1 MAILN
6 SILGI
11 IFIFLVAFLLSNNK
25 KKINW
30 RTVIIGF
37 LIQFGFAVIALKWSV
52 GKYVLGKVALGVQS
66 VINYANEGVSFIFGS
81 LSKDGS
87 IFAVNVLSVIIF
99 ISAIVS
105 ILYYL
110 GVMQFVIKIIGGGLA
125 KLLGTSK
132 LETISASANIFLGQ
146 TEAPLL
152 IKPYVEK
159 LTESELFTVMVGG
172 LASVS
177 GSILVGYSLL
187 GIPIEYLVSASF
199 MAAPAGLVISKIIL
213 PEIKE
218 AEVNNEIEMVKDDS
232 ANVVDAAAKG
242 AIDGLGLVLNIA
254 AILLAL
260 PEIKEAEVNNEIEM
274 VKDDSANVVDA
285 AAKGAIDGLGLVLNI
300 AAILLAFVALIAL
313 VNGLIGWVGGWFGFA
328 DLSLQTILGYIF
340 SPVAAVIGVPWNEA
354 VTAGSLIGQ
363 KVILNEFVAFTSLS
377 PLMGTLSAKTVAI
390 VTFSLCGF
398 ANISSIAIL
407 IGGIGGM
414 APNRKHDIAR
424 LGWKAVAAGTLC
436 NLLSATIAG
445 LLISI

>member
-6 SILGI
+6 CIIGI
-11 IFIFLVAFLLSNNK
+11 IFVFLVAFLISNNK

-30 RTVIIGF
+30 KTVIIGF
-37 LIQFGFAVIALKWSV
+37 LIQFIFAFAALKWSV
-52 GKYVLGKVALGVQS
+52 GKYVLSKIALGVQS
-66 VINYANEGVSFIFGS
+66 VIDYAKEGISFIFGS
-81 LSKDGS
+81 LSNDGS
-87 IFAVNVLSVIIF
+87 IFAVNVLGVIIF
-99 ISAIVS
+99 ISALVS
-105 ILYYL
+105 VLYYL
-110 GVMQFVIKIIGGGLA
+110 GVMQFVIKLIGGGLS

-132 LETISASANIFLGQ
+132 LETISSAANIFLGQ

-199 MAAPAGLVISKIIL
+199 MSAPAGLIISKIII
-213 PEIKE
+213 PEIRE
-218 AEVNNEIEMVKDDS
+218 AKVNEEIEMVKDDS
-232 ANVVDAAAKG
+232 SNIVDAA
-242 AIDGLGLVLNIA
+242 
-254 AILLAL
+254 
-260 PEIKEAEVNNEIEM
+260 
-274 VKDDSANVVDA
+274 S
-285 AAKGAIDGLGLVLNI
+285 KGAIDGLGLVLNI

-313 VNGLIGWVGGWFGFA
+313 VNGIIGLIGGLFGI
-328 DLSLQTILGYIF
+328 DNLSLQSILGYIF
-340 SPVAAVIGVPWNEA
+340 APIATIIGVPMKGS
-354 VTAGSLIGQ
+354 VIAGSLIGQ
-363 KVILNEFVAFTSLS
+363 KIILNEFVAFTSLS
-377 PLMGTLSAKTVAI
+377 EIISTLSPKTIAV

-414 APNRKHDIAR
+414 APSRKHDIAR
-424 LGWKAVAAGTLC
+424 LGWKAVLGGTLA

-445 LLISI
+445 FLLTI

>member
-6 SILGI
+6 CIICI
-11 IFIFLVAFLLSNNK
+11 IFVFLVAFLISNNK

-30 RTVIIGF
+30 KTVIIGF
-37 LIQFGFAVIALKWSV
+37 LIQFIFAFAALKWSV
-52 GKYVLGKVALGVQS
+52 GKYILSRISLGVQS
-66 VINYANEGVSFIFGS
+66 VIDYAKEGISFIFGS
-81 LSKDGS
+81 LSNDGS
-87 IFAVNVLSVIIF
+87 IFAVNVLGVIIF
-99 ISAIVS
+99 ISALVS
-105 ILYYL
+105 VLYYL
-110 GVMQFVIKIIGGGLA
+110 GVMQFVIKLIGGGLS

-132 LETISASANIFLGQ
+132 LETISSAANIFLGQ

-199 MAAPAGLVISKIIL
+199 MSAPAGLIISKIII
-213 PEIKE
+213 PEIRE
-218 AEVNNEIEMVKDDS
+218 AKVNEEIEMVKDDS
-232 ANVVDAAAKG
+232 SNIVDAA
-242 AIDGLGLVLNIA
+242 
-254 AILLAL
+254 
-260 PEIKEAEVNNEIEM
+260 
-274 VKDDSANVVDA
+274 S
-285 AAKGAIDGLGLVLNI
+285 KGAIDGLGLVLNI

-313 VNGLIGWVGGWFGFA
+313 VNGIIGLIGGLFGI
-328 DLSLQTILGYIF
+328 DNLSLQSILGYIF
-340 SPVAAVIGVPWNEA
+340 APIATIIGVPMKES
-354 VTAGSLIGQ
+354 VIAGSLIGQ
-363 KVILNEFVAFTSLS
+363 KIILNEFVAFTSLS
-377 PLMGTLSAKTVAI
+377 EIISTLSPKTIAI

-414 APNRKHDIAR
+414 APSRKHDIAR
-424 LGWKAVAAGTLC
+424 LGWKAVLGGTLA

-445 LLISI
+445 FLLTI

>member
-6 SILGI
+6 CIIGI
-11 IFIFLVAFLLSNNK
+11 IFVFLVAFLISNNK

-30 RTVIIGF
+30 KTVIIGF
-37 LIQFGFAVIALKWSV
+37 LIQFIFAFAALKWSV
-52 GKYVLGKVALGVQS
+52 GKYILSRISLGVQS
-66 VINYANEGVSFIFGS
+66 VIDYAKEGISFIFGS
-81 LSKDGS
+81 LSNDGS
-87 IFAVNVLSVIIF
+87 IFAVNVLGVIIF
-99 ISAIVS
+99 ISALVS
-105 ILYYL
+105 VLYYL
-110 GVMQFVIKIIGGGLA
+110 GVMQFVIKLIGGGLS

-132 LETISASANIFLGQ
+132 LETISSAANIFLGQ

-199 MAAPAGLVISKIIL
+199 MSAPAGLIISKIII
-213 PEIKE
+213 PEIRE
-218 AEVNNEIEMVKDDS
+218 AKVNEEIEMVKDDS
-232 ANVVDAAAKG
+232 SNIVDAASKG

-254 AILLAL
+254 AILL
-260 PEIKEAEVNNEIEM
+260 
-274 VKDDSANVVDA
+274 S
-285 AAKGAIDGLGLVLNI
+285 
-300 AAILLAFVALIAL
+300 FVALIAL
-313 VNGLIGWVGGWFGFA
+313 INGIIGLIGGLFGI
-328 DLSLQTILGYIF
+328 DNLSLQSILGYIF
-340 SPVAAVIGVPWNEA
+340 APIATIIGVPMKES
-354 VTAGSLIGQ
+354 VIAGSLIGQ
-363 KVILNEFVAFTSLS
+363 KIILNEFVAFTSLS
-377 PLMGTLSAKTVAI
+377 EIISTLSPKTIAI

-414 APNRKHDIAR
+414 APSRKHDIAR
-424 LGWKAVAAGTLC
+424 LGWKAVLGGTLA

-445 LLISI
+445 FLLTI

>member
-6 SILGI
+6 CIIGI
-11 IFIFLVAFLLSNNK
+11 IFVFLVAFLISNNK

-30 RTVIIGF
+30 KTVIIGF
-37 LIQFGFAVIALKWSV
+37 LIQFIFAFAALKWSV
-52 GKYVLGKVALGVQS
+52 GKYILSRISLGVQS
-66 VINYANEGVSFIFGS
+66 VIDYAKEGISFIFGS
-81 LSKDGS
+81 LSNDGS
-87 IFAVNVLSVIIF
+87 IFAVNVLGVIIF
-99 ISAIVS
+99 ISALVS
-105 ILYYL
+105 VLYYL
-110 GVMQFVIKIIGGGLA
+110 GVMQFVIKLIGGGLS

-132 LETISASANIFLGQ
+132 LETISSAANIFLGQ

-199 MAAPAGLVISKIIL
+199 MSAPAGLIISKIII
-213 PEIKE
+213 PEIRK
-218 AEVNNEIEMVKDDS
+218 AKVNEEIEMVKDDS
-232 ANVVDAAAKG
+232 SNIVDAA
-242 AIDGLGLVLNIA
+242 
-254 AILLAL
+254 
-260 PEIKEAEVNNEIEM
+260 
-274 VKDDSANVVDA
+274 S
-285 AAKGAIDGLGLVLNI
+285 KGAIDGLGLVLNI

-313 VNGLIGWVGGWFGFA
+313 INGIIGLIGGLFGI
-328 DLSLQTILGYIF
+328 DNLSLQSILGYIF
-340 SPVAAVIGVPWNEA
+340 APIATIIGVPMKES
-354 VTAGSLIGQ
+354 VIAGSLIGQ
-363 KVILNEFVAFTSLS
+363 KIILNEFVAFTSLS
-377 PLMGTLSAKTVAI
+377 EIISTLSPKTIAI

-414 APNRKHDIAR
+414 APSRKHDIAR
-424 LGWKAVAAGTLC
+424 LGWKAVLGGTLA

-445 LLISI
+445 FLLTI

>member
-6 SILGI
+6 CIIGI
-11 IFIFLVAFLLSNNK
+11 IFVFLVAFLISNNK

-30 RTVIIGF
+30 KTVIIGF
-37 LIQFGFAVIALKWSV
+37 LIQFIFAFAALKWSV
-52 GKYVLGKVALGVQS
+52 GKYILSRISLGVQS
-66 VINYANEGVSFIFGS
+66 VIDYAKEGISFIFGS
-81 LSKDGS
+81 LSNDGS
-87 IFAVNVLSVIIF
+87 IFAVNVLGVIIF
-99 ISAIVS
+99 ISALVS
-105 ILYYL
+105 VLYYL
-110 GVMQFVIKIIGGGLA
+110 GVMQFVIKLIGGGLS

-132 LETISASANIFLGQ
+132 LETISSAANIFLGQ

-199 MAAPAGLVISKIIL
+199 MSAPAGLIISKIII
-213 PEIKE
+213 PEIRE
-218 AEVNNEIEMVKDDS
+218 AKVNEEIEMVKDDS
-232 ANVVDAAAKG
+232 SNIVDAA
-242 AIDGLGLVLNIA
+242 
-254 AILLAL
+254 
-260 PEIKEAEVNNEIEM
+260 
-274 VKDDSANVVDA
+274 S
-285 AAKGAIDGLGLVLNI
+285 KGAIDGLGLVLNI

-313 VNGLIGWVGGWFGFA
+313 VNGIIGLIGGLFGI
-328 DLSLQTILGYIF
+328 DNLSLQSILGYIF
-340 SPVAAVIGVPWNEA
+340 APIATIIGVPMKES
-354 VTAGSLIGQ
+354 VIAGSLIGQ
-363 KVILNEFVAFTSLS
+363 KIILNEFVAFTSLS
-377 PLMGTLSAKTVAI
+377 EIISTLSPKTIAI

-414 APNRKHDIAR
+414 APSRKPDIAR
-424 LGWKAVAAGTLC
+424 LGWKAVLGGTLA

-445 LLISI
+445 FLLTI

>member
-6 SILGI
+6 CIIGI
-11 IFIFLVAFLLSNNK
+11 IFVFLVAFLISNNK

-30 RTVIIGF
+30 KTVIIGF
-37 LIQFGFAVIALKWSV
+37 LIQFIFAFAALKWSV
-52 GKYVLGKVALGVQS
+52 GKYILSRISLGVQS
-66 VINYANEGVSFIFGS
+66 VIDYAKEGISFIFGS
-81 LSKDGS
+81 LSNDGS
-87 IFAVNVLSVIIF
+87 IFAVNVLGVIIF
-99 ISAIVS
+99 ISALVS
-105 ILYYL
+105 VLYYL
-110 GVMQFVIKIIGGGLA
+110 GVMQFVIKLIGGGLS

-132 LETISASANIFLGQ
+132 LETISSAANIFLGQ

-199 MAAPAGLVISKIIL
+199 MSAPAGLIISKIII
-213 PEIKE
+213 PEIRE
-218 AEVNNEIEMVKDDS
+218 AKVNEEIEMVKDDS
-232 ANVVDAAAKG
+232 SNIVDAA
-242 AIDGLGLVLNIA
+242 
-254 AILLAL
+254 
-260 PEIKEAEVNNEIEM
+260 
-274 VKDDSANVVDA
+274 S
-285 AAKGAIDGLGLVLNI
+285 KGAIDGLGLVLNI

-313 VNGLIGWVGGWFGFA
+313 INGIIGLIGGLFGINN
-328 DLSLQTILGYIF
+328 LSLQSILGYIF
-340 SPVAAVIGVPWNEA
+340 APIATIIGVPMKES
-354 VTAGSLIGQ
+354 VIAGSLIGQ
-363 KVILNEFVAFTSLS
+363 KIILNEFVAFTSLS
-377 PLMGTLSAKTVAI
+377 EIISTLSPKTIAI

-414 APNRKHDIAR
+414 APSRKHDIAR
-424 LGWKAVAAGTLC
+424 LGWKAVLGGTLA

-445 LLISI
+445 FLLTI

>member
-6 SILGI
+6 CIIGI
-11 IFIFLVAFLLSNNK
+11 IFVFLVAFLISNNK

-30 RTVIIGF
+30 KTVIIGF
-37 LIQFGFAVIALKWSV
+37 LIQFIFAFAALKWSV
-52 GKYVLGKVALGVQS
+52 GKYILSRISLGVQS
-66 VINYANEGVSFIFGS
+66 VIDYAKEGIYFIFGS
-81 LSKDGS
+81 LSNDGS
-87 IFAVNVLSVIIF
+87 IFAVNVLGVIIF
-99 ISAIVS
+99 ISALVS
-105 ILYYL
+105 VLYYL
-110 GVMQFVIKIIGGGLA
+110 GVMQFVIKLIGGGLS

-132 LETISASANIFLGQ
+132 LETISSAANIFLGQ

-199 MAAPAGLVISKIIL
+199 MSAPAGLIISKIII
-213 PEIKE
+213 PEIRE
-218 AEVNNEIEMVKDDS
+218 AKVNEEIEMVKDDS
-232 ANVVDAAAKG
+232 SNIVDAA
-242 AIDGLGLVLNIA
+242 
-254 AILLAL
+254 
-260 PEIKEAEVNNEIEM
+260 
-274 VKDDSANVVDA
+274 S
-285 AAKGAIDGLGLVLNI
+285 KGAIDGLGLVLNI

-313 VNGLIGWVGGWFGFA
+313 VNGIIGLIGGLFGI
-328 DLSLQTILGYIF
+328 DNLSLQSILGYIF
-340 SPVAAVIGVPWNEA
+340 APIATIIGVPMKES
-354 VTAGSLIGQ
+354 VIAGSLIGQ
-363 KVILNEFVAFTSLS
+363 KIILNEFVAFTSLS
-377 PLMGTLSAKTVAI
+377 EIISTLSPKTIAI

-414 APNRKHDIAR
+414 APSRKHDIAR
-424 LGWKAVAAGTLC
+424 LGWKAVLGGTLA

-445 LLISI
+445 FLLTI

>member
-6 SILGI
+6 CILGI
-11 IFIFLVAFLLSNNK
+11 VFIFLLAFLLSNNK

-37 LIQFGFAVIALKWSV
+37 VIQFGFALIALKWSV
-52 GKYVLGKVALGVQS
+52 GKYILSKISLGVQS
-66 VINYANEGVSFIFGS
+66 VIDYANEGISFLFGS
-81 LSKDGS
+81 LTKDAS
-87 IFAVNVLSVIIF
+87 IFAVNVLGVIIF
-99 ISAIVS
+99 VSAVVS
-105 ILYYL
+105 VLYYL
-110 GVMQFVIKIIGGGLA
+110 GIMQFVIKIIGGGLS
-125 KLLGTSK
+125 KVLGTSK

-152 IKPYVEK
+152 IKPYVER

-187 GIPIEYLVSASF
+187 GIPIEYLISASF
-199 MAAPAGLVISKIIL
+199 MSAPAGLIMAKIII
-213 PEIKE
+213 PELKQ
-218 AEVNNEIEMVKDDS
+218 AKVNNEIEMVKDES

-242 AIDGLGLVLNIA
+242 AIDGLGLVLNI
-254 AILLAL
+254 
-260 PEIKEAEVNNEIEM
+260 
-274 VKDDSANVVDA
+274 
-285 AAKGAIDGLGLVLNI
+285 G
-300 AAILLAFVALIAL
+300 AILLAFVALIAL
-313 VNGLIGWVGGWFGFA
+313 INGIIGFVGSWFGISG
-328 DLSLQTILGYIF
+328 LSLQKILGYIF
-340 SPVAAVIGVPWNEA
+340 SPIAVIIGVPWKEA

-363 KVILNEFVAFTSLS
+363 KIILNDFVAFTSLS
-377 PLMGTLSAKTVAI
+377 AIMGTLSAKTVAI

-414 APNRKHDIAR
+414 APSRKGDIAR
-424 LGWKAVAAGTLC
+424 LGWKAIIAGTLA

-445 LLISI
+445 FLLTM

>member
-6 SILGI
+6 CIIGI
-11 IFIFLVAFLLSNNK
+11 IFVFLVAFLISNNK

-30 RTVIIGF
+30 KTVIIGF
-37 LIQFGFAVIALKWSV
+37 LIQFIFAFAALKWSV
-52 GKYVLGKVALGVQS
+52 GKYILSRISLCVQS
-66 VINYANEGVSFIFGS
+66 VIDYAKEGISFIFGS
-81 LSKDGS
+81 LSNDGS
-87 IFAVNVLSVIIF
+87 IFAVNVLGVIIF
-99 ISAIVS
+99 ISALVS
-105 ILYYL
+105 VLYYL
-110 GVMQFVIKIIGGGLA
+110 GVMQFVIKLIGGGLS

-132 LETISASANIFLGQ
+132 LETISSAANIFLGQ

-199 MAAPAGLVISKIIL
+199 MSAPAGLIISKIII
-213 PEIKE
+213 PEIRE
-218 AEVNNEIEMVKDDS
+218 AKVNEEIEMVKDDS
-232 ANVVDAAAKG
+232 SNIVDAA
-242 AIDGLGLVLNIA
+242 
-254 AILLAL
+254 
-260 PEIKEAEVNNEIEM
+260 
-274 VKDDSANVVDA
+274 S
-285 AAKGAIDGLGLVLNI
+285 KGAIDGLGLVLNI

-313 VNGLIGWVGGWFGFA
+313 INGIIGLIGGLFGI
-328 DLSLQTILGYIF
+328 DNLSLQSILGYIF
-340 SPVAAVIGVPWNEA
+340 APIATIIGVPMKES
-354 VTAGSLIGQ
+354 VIAGSLIGQ
-363 KVILNEFVAFTSLS
+363 KIILNEFVAFTSLS
-377 PLMGTLSAKTVAI
+377 EIISTLSPKTIAV

-414 APNRKHDIAR
+414 APSRKHDIAR
-424 LGWKAVAAGTLC
+424 LGWKAVLGGTLA

-445 LLISI
+445 FLLTI

>member
-6 SILGI
+6 CIIGI
-11 IFIFLVAFLLSNNK
+11 AFIFFVAFLLSNNRG
-25 KKINW
+25 KINW
-30 RTVIIGF
+30 QTVIIGL
-37 LIQFGFAVIALKWSV
+37 LIQFAFALAALKWSV
-52 GKYVLGKVALGVQS
+52 GRYILSKIALGVQS
-66 VINYANEGVSFIFGS
+66 VIDYAKEGIGFLFGS
-81 LSKDGS
+81 LTNDGS
-87 IFAVNVLSVIIF
+87 IFAINVLGVIIF
-99 ISAIVS
+99 ISSVVS
-105 ILYYL
+105 VLYYL
-110 GVMQFVIKIIGGGLA
+110 GIMQFIIKIIGGALA

-199 MAAPAGLVISKIIL
+199 MAAPAGLIISKIIL
-213 PEIKE
+213 PEVKKAE
-218 AEVNNEIEMVKDDS
+218 ANEHIEMVKDDS
-232 ANVVDAAAKG
+232 T
-242 AIDGLGLVLNIA
+242 
-254 AILLAL
+254 
-260 PEIKEAEVNNEIEM
+260 
-274 VKDDSANVVDA
+274 NVVDA

-300 AAILLAFVALIAL
+300 AAILLAFVALISL
-313 VNGLIGWVGGWFGFA
+313 VNGIIGWIGGWFGISN
-328 DLSLQTILGYIF
+328 LSLQSILGYIF
-340 SPVAAVIGVPWNEA
+340 APIAVIIGVPLKES

-363 KVILNEFVAFTSLS
+363 KIILNEFVAFTSLS
-377 PLMGTLSAKTVAI
+377 EIISVLSAKTVAI

-414 APNRKHDIAR
+414 APSRKHDIAR
-424 LGWKAVAAGTLC
+424 LGWKAVIAGTLA

-445 LLISI
+445 LLLTI

>member
-6 SILGI
+6 CIIGI
-11 IFIFLVAFLLSNNK
+11 IFVFLVAFLISNNK

-30 RTVIIGF
+30 KTVIIGF
-37 LIQFGFAVIALKWSV
+37 LIQFIFAFAALKWSV
-52 GKYVLGKVALGVQS
+52 GKYILSRISLGVQS
-66 VINYANEGVSFIFGS
+66 VIDYAKEGISFIFGS
-81 LSKDGS
+81 LSNDGS
-87 IFAVNVLSVIIF
+87 IFAVNVLGVIIF
-99 ISAIVS
+99 ISALVS
-105 ILYYL
+105 VLYYL
-110 GVMQFVIKIIGGGLA
+110 GVMQFVIKLIGGGLS

-132 LETISASANIFLGQ
+132 LETISSAANIFLGQ

-199 MAAPAGLVISKIIL
+199 MSAPAGLIISKIII
-213 PEIKE
+213 PEIRE
-218 AEVNNEIEMVKDDS
+218 AKVNEEIVKDDS
-232 ANVVDAAAKG
+232 SNIVDAA
-242 AIDGLGLVLNIA
+242 
-254 AILLAL
+254 
-260 PEIKEAEVNNEIEM
+260 
-274 VKDDSANVVDA
+274 S
-285 AAKGAIDGLGLVLNI
+285 KGAIDGLGLVLNI

-313 VNGLIGWVGGWFGFA
+313 INGIIGLIGGLFGI
-328 DLSLQTILGYIF
+328 DNLSLQSILGYIF
-340 SPVAAVIGVPWNEA
+340 APIATIIGVPMKES
-354 VTAGSLIGQ
+354 VIAGSLIGQ
-363 KVILNEFVAFTSLS
+363 KIILNEFVAFTSLS
-377 PLMGTLSAKTVAI
+377 EIISTLSPKTIAI

-414 APNRKHDIAR
+414 APSRKHDIAR
-424 LGWKAVAAGTLC
+424 LGWKAVLGGTLA

-445 LLISI
+445 FLLTI

>member
-6 SILGI
+6 CIIGI
-11 IFIFLVAFLLSNNK
+11 IFVFLVAFLISNNK

-30 RTVIIGF
+30 KTVIIGF
-37 LIQFGFAVIALKWSV
+37 LIQFIFAFAALKWSV
-52 GKYVLGKVALGVQS
+52 GKYILSRISLGVQS
-66 VINYANEGVSFIFGS
+66 VIDYAKEGISFIFGS
-81 LSKDGS
+81 LSNDGS
-87 IFAVNVLSVIIF
+87 IFAVNVLGVIIF
-99 ISAIVS
+99 ISALVS
-105 ILYYL
+105 VLYYL
-110 GVMQFVIKIIGGGLA
+110 GVMQFVIKLIGGGLS

-132 LETISASANIFLGQ
+132 LETISSAANIFLGQ

-199 MAAPAGLVISKIIL
+199 MSAPAGLIISKIII
-213 PEIKE
+213 PEIRE
-218 AEVNNEIEMVKDDS
+218 AKVNEEIEMVKDDS
-232 ANVVDAAAKG
+232 SNIVDAASKG
-242 AIDGLGLVLNIA
+242 AIDC
-254 AILLAL
+254 
-260 PEIKEAEVNNEIEM
+260 
-274 VKDDSANVVDA
+274 
-285 AAKGAIDGLGLVLNI
+285 LGLVLNI

-313 VNGLIGWVGGWFGFA
+313 INGIIGLIGGLFGI
-328 DLSLQTILGYIF
+328 DNLSLQSILGYIF
-340 SPVAAVIGVPWNEA
+340 APIATIIGVPMKES
-354 VTAGSLIGQ
+354 VIAGSLIGQ
-363 KVILNEFVAFTSLS
+363 KIILNEFVAFTSLS
-377 PLMGTLSAKTVAI
+377 EIISTLSPKTIAV

-414 APNRKHDIAR
+414 APSRKHDIAR
-424 LGWKAVAAGTLC
+424 LGWKAVLGGTLA

-445 LLISI
+445 FLLTI

>member
-6 SILGI
+6 CIIGI
-11 IFIFLVAFLLSNNK
+11 IFVFLVAFLISNNK

-30 RTVIIGF
+30 KTVIIGF
-37 LIQFGFAVIALKWSV
+37 LIQFIFAFAALKWSV
-52 GKYVLGKVALGVQS
+52 GKYILSRISLGVQS
-66 VINYANEGVSFIFGS
+66 VIDYAKEGISFIFGS
-81 LSKDGS
+81 LSNDGS
-87 IFAVNVLSVIIF
+87 IFAINVLGVIIF
-99 ISAIVS
+99 ISALVS
-105 ILYYL
+105 VLYYL
-110 GVMQFVIKIIGGGLA
+110 GVMQFVIKLIGGGLS

-132 LETISASANIFLGQ
+132 LETISSAANIFLGQ

-199 MAAPAGLVISKIIL
+199 MSAPAGLIISKIII
-213 PEIKE
+213 PEIRE
-218 AEVNNEIEMVKDDS
+218 AKVNEEIEMVKDDS
-232 ANVVDAAAKG
+232 SNIVDAA
-242 AIDGLGLVLNIA
+242 
-254 AILLAL
+254 
-260 PEIKEAEVNNEIEM
+260 
-274 VKDDSANVVDA
+274 S
-285 AAKGAIDGLGLVLNI
+285 KGAIDGLGLVLNI

-313 VNGLIGWVGGWFGFA
+313 INGIIGLIGGLFGI
-328 DLSLQTILGYIF
+328 DNLSLQSILGYIF
-340 SPVAAVIGVPWNEA
+340 APIATIIGVPMKES
-354 VTAGSLIGQ
+354 VIAGSLIGQ
-363 KVILNEFVAFTSLS
+363 KIILNEFVAFTSLS
-377 PLMGTLSAKTVAI
+377 EIISTLSPKTIAI

-414 APNRKHDIAR
+414 APSRKHDIAR
-424 LGWKAVAAGTLC
+424 LGWKAVLGGTLA

-445 LLISI
+445 FLLTI